1 MYAIAFLLRWM
12 SSRLSP
18 KSRREC
24 PALPVYVIPLD
35 LSGIGVFAVEH
46 NTKALI
52 TIRIFLAGW
61 SRLIAARISKILFT
75 REHFFTKRPDQSLH
89 SARDDIF
96 TVNSDKEMRSI
107 VSCLVCRI

>member
-1 MYAIAFLLRWM
+1 MYAIALLLRWT
-12 SSRLSP
+12 SSRLSRE
-18 KSRREC
+18 SRREC
-24 PALPVYVIPLD
+24 PALPYNPLD
-35 LSGIGVFAVEH
+35 LSGIGAFAIEH

-61 SRLIAARISKILFT
+61 SRLIAARISKILPM

-96 TVNSDKEMRSI
+96 TVNSNMKKMRSI